1 MLKKLLTGLLLC
13 AAVASSMAFPATRIS
28 DLHDFEASYIL
39 KRGSLRIGSSAIE
52 FRSGNDGSYMY
63 ESRSWPT
70 RWVAWLLKDRLHES
84 SRGKITVDGLR
95 PDSYHYL
102 RSGGSREREA
112 DLSFDW
118 QQNRVNNHVED
129 SLWEMEIPTGTI
141 DKLASQLGMMM
152 ALRQGKDDVTFQVA
166 DGGHLKQ
173 YRFKVIGHET
183 VEVPAGTFETV
194 KITKLRDNKERITY
208 VWCAPQLNYLPV
220 RIWQRE
226 TDEAEYSSELESFS
240 EVLRVE

>member
-1 MLKKLLTGLLLC
+1 MLKTYLPGILLLATALLVPAGQ
-13 AAVASSMAFPATRIS
+13 AATLP
-28 DLHDFEASYIL
+28 DFEASYIL

-52 FRSGNDGSYMY
+52 MRTGDDGSYRY

-84 SRGKITVDGLR
+84 SRGNITATGLR
-95 PDSYHYL
+95 PDTYHYL

-118 QQNRVNNHVED
+118 EQNLVSNLVEG
-129 SLWEMEIPTGTI
+129 SRWEMEVPTGTI
-141 DKLASQLGMMM
+141 DKLASQLGMML
-152 ALRQGKDDVTFQVA
+152 ALQQDKEDVTFMVA
-166 DGGHLKQ
+166 DGGHLKE

-194 KITKLRDNKERITY
+194 KITKLRDNKDRVTY
-208 VWCAPQLNYLPV
+208 VWCAPALNYLPV
-220 RIWQRE
+220 RIFQRE
-226 TDEAEYSSELESFS
+226 TDDAEYTSDLESFS
-240 EVLRVE
+240 EVLRIE